1 MSVQPAAGGKTI
13 EAKPVL
19 RNKIAEI
26 TRFVPTSLLVRR
38 GATPGTGSVNDTT
51 TNSSSSS
58 TNTNSITSSLSS
70 SNESHYHYNHHH
82 HHQPYDYMS
91 QQQQTYSNM
100 NPLMSGGGGRP
111 KTTGDNYGLEQTKP
125 TTTTTTKL
133 ASTDA
138 AYESFMKEIGKL
150 L

>member
-1 MSVQPAAGGKTI
+1 M
-13 EAKPVL
+13 L

-38 GATPGTGSVNDTT
+38 GAAGSTAGTGVNDSTTPNTT
-51 TNSSSSS
+51 TSSV
-58 TNTNSITSSLSS
+58 TTSLSS
-70 SNESHYHYNHHH
+70 SDSHYYYN
-82 HHQPYDYMS
+82 HQPYDYMS

-100 NPLMSGGGGRP
+100 NPLMSGSSSSTARP
-111 KTTGDNYGLEQTKP
+111 KTSDNYGLEQQKP
-125 TTTTTTKL
+125 TTTKL

>member
-1 MSVQPAAGGKTI
+1 MTI

-38 GATPGTGSVNDTT
+38 GAGDKASGGGVGVFGDSQQNTTTSVNND
-51 TNSSSSS
+51 
-58 TNTNSITSSLSS
+58 
-70 SNESHYHYNHHH
+70 HFGQY
-82 HHQPYDYMS
+82 HQPYDYMS
-91 QQQQTYSNM
+91 QQQQTYANL
-100 NPLMSGGGGRP
+100 NPLMGTNGASGGGG
-111 KTTGDNYGLEQTKP
+111 GNNNYMRKSDGNNP
-125 TTTTTTKL
+125 TQSMPPKL

>member
-1 MSVQPAAGGKTI
+1 MTI

-38 GATPGTGSVNDTT
+38 GTGDKASGGGGVGGGLNESSQQNTTTSVNND
-51 TNSSSSS
+51 
-58 TNTNSITSSLSS
+58 
-70 SNESHYHYNHHH
+70 HFGQY
-82 HHQPYDYMS
+82 HQPYDYMS
-91 QQQQTYSNM
+91 QQQQTYANL
-100 NPLMSGGGGRP
+100 NPLMATNAGGGNN
-111 KTTGDNYGLEQTKP
+111 NYMRKSDGNNPIQSLP
-125 TTTTTTKL
+125 PKL

>member
-1 MSVQPAAGGKTI
+1 M
-13 EAKPVL
+13 L

-38 GATPGTGSVNDTT
+38 GASERGVGSSGGTNDLQ
-51 TNSSSSS
+51 NNIPSS
-58 TNTNSITSSLSS
+58 TSS
-70 SNESHYHYNHHH
+70 SNSYANDHHFNQY
-82 HHQPYDYMS
+82 HQPYDYMS
-91 QQQQTYSNM
+91 QQQQTYAHL
-100 NPLMSGGGGRP
+100 NPLMTSSNSASSTNNNLNAQYRKSDGNSGVQQMP
-111 KTTGDNYGLEQTKP
+111 A
-125 TTTTTTKL
+125 KL

>member
-51 TNSSSSS
+51 NSS
-58 TNTNSITSSLSS
+58 TNTNSVTSSLSS
-70 SNESHYHYNHHH
+70 SNESHYHYNNNH

-100 NPLMSGGGGRP
+100 NPLMGGGSRP
-111 KTTGDNYGLEQTKP
+111 KTTCDNYGLEQTKP
-125 TTTTTTKL
+125 TTTTTKL

-138 AYESFMKEIGKL
+138 VYESFMKEIGKL

>member
-1 MSVQPAAGGKTI
+1 MTI

-38 GATPGTGSVNDTT
+38 GTGDKASGGGGVGGGLNESSQQNTITSVNTD
-51 TNSSSSS
+51 
-58 TNTNSITSSLSS
+58 
-70 SNESHYHYNHHH
+70 HFGQY
-82 HHQPYDYMS
+82 HQPYDYMS
-91 QQQQTYSNM
+91 QQQQTYANL
-100 NPLMSGGGGRP
+100 NPLMSTNAGGVNN
-111 KTTGDNYGLEQTKP
+111 NYMRKSDGNNPIQSMP
-125 TTTTTTKL
+125 PKL

>member
-1 MSVQPAAGGKTI
+1 MTI

-38 GATPGTGSVNDTT
+38 GAGDKASGGGGGVGLSDSQHNTTTSVNND
-51 TNSSSSS
+51 
-58 TNTNSITSSLSS
+58 
-70 SNESHYHYNHHH
+70 HFGQY
-82 HHQPYDYMS
+82 HQPYDYMS
-91 QQQQTYSNM
+91 QQQQTYANL
-100 NPLMSGGGGRP
+100 NPLMATNAGGGNN
-111 KTTGDNYGLEQTKP
+111 NYMRNSDGNNPIQSMP
-125 TTTTTTKL
+125 PKL

>member
-1 MSVQPAAGGKTI
+1 MNAQPAGGKTI

-38 GATPGTGSVNDTT
+38 GAGTTPGTGSVNDTT
-51 TNSSSSS
+51 TTSTTSVTSS
-58 TNTNSITSSLSS
+58 SSLSS
-70 SNESHYHYNHHH
+70 SNESHYHYNQ

-91 QQQQTYSNM
+91 QQQQTYSNL
-100 NPLMSGGGGRP
+100 NPLMSSGGSRP
-111 KTTGDNYGLEQTKP
+111 KTTGDNYGLEQPKSTTT